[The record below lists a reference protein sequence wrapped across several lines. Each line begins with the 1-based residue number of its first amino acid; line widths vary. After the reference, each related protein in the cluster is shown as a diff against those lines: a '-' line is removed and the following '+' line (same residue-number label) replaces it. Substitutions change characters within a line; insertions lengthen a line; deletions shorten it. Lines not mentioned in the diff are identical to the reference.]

1 MFRNLLFRIRAAI
14 LFARVHPY
22 IEHAP
27 DWTAEDTKT
36 LSGFFLTPTG
46 ARYRRTL
53 FHHVQACSFRATL
66 ERNHAQYE
74 CGYASGAR
82 GLAAVSDSLLV
93 LRVEE
98 PEETPAD
105 EQGIDLEALRP

>member
-1 MFRNLLFRIRAAI
+1 MRSLILRIRAAF
-14 LFARVHPY
+14 LFAKVHPY
-22 IEHAP
+22 IDHAP
-27 DWTAEDTKT
+27 DWTNDDAKA
-36 LSGFFLTPTG
+36 LSRFFSTPTG
-46 ARYRRTL
+46 ARYRRTM

-93 LRVEE
+93 LRSDDAG
-98 PEETPAD
+98 ETTD
-105 EQGIDLEALRP
+105 EKERDLLAITP